1 MKRSSDRGFTLVELM
16 FGIAI
21 LAIVGLMVGQ
31 LIASASRMYRSTIAF
46 ADIQT
51 ESQMVSRRIGSAVM
65 NAEGIYLDET
75 AQGIIL
81 FTGEQVGEESSI
93 SYSGEIFWF
102 DKDTGCLYQNSSFV
116 MSQDAGTGS
125 GSGSFGSLSVKSVKE
140 SMENSAGGGREYRIS
155 DKVKSM
161 EFETSA
167 DLKAENEIET
177 GSGYY
182 VVEGNV
188 TISYTIEFQYL
199 DSDQYVM
206 SAGATP
212 RNRIGL
218 FRWKKGDAS
227 E

>member
-75 AQGIIL
+75 AEGIIL
-81 FTGEQVGEESSI
+81 FTGEQVEEESSI

-125 GSGSFGSLSVKSVKE
+125 GSFGSLSVKSVKE
-140 SMENSAGGGREYRIS
+140 SMEHSAGGGREYRIS